1 MVHCEVCPTSSNLN
15 LNLAKF
21 CVKRSYAA
29 KIKEPTSLSCACL
42 PTPWGIPL
50 GEVCVKYDD
59 RKKLSQVYVKYG
71 RDLAKLTELNK
82 IWNVTVFDSSLNQ
95 AVLPW
100 MLIPASSGKRIV
112 INTNKKGLKLFGDK
126 EASGSSVQGGD
137 STKTEDMIQSDSAVH
152 LMSAN
157 GEVFAMTLDDN
168 HLVQNFELLNG
179 KLEEKDYPEITV
191 MGGKIIPV
199 TKSSG
204 DTEYL
209 AHCSEKK
216 LTLYNLIK
224 SGRGKSERSV
234 KMNAICQKF
243 FYTEDKQV
251 LLISEDGLH
260 VFSLAGDKISA
271 SHYCS
276 HFSKGDGWTKNFYD
290 TIQLLKVGTEEV
302 LLSTGPNGIQVM
314 KISNECK
321 IYTIQDDPDKIKHV
335 AIGNAVG
342 KGPNQIEVTGYYN
355 TELYSFTLTFAE
367 SQAIPEPTVE
377 EPQQRPLPTA
387 PKLDP
392 KFKPANNFAK
402 PTRWLVDT
410 LDESHFRNTVNK
422 LTGRVELAFPLVD
435 LQDRFGVPIKLMA
448 YYREGLGG
456 EQTGV
461 LGRHWTLGRDCI
473 VLDDKGSVFGEMH
486 EYFLVKDQVRIRL
499 VKREASGDV
508 LKFEVEGKK
517 ELSIEYRRKEEEW

>member
-1 MVHCEVCPTSSNLN
+1 MLRVSELKKSSN
-15 LNLAKF
+15 
-21 CVKRSYAA
+21 
-29 KIKEPTSLSCACL
+29 SLGD
-42 PTPWGIPL
+42 PVGR
-50 GEVCVKYDD
+50 EVCVKYDD
-59 RKKLSQVYVKYG
+59 RKSLSPAYVKYG

-82 IWNVTVFDSSLNQ
+82 NWNVTVFDSSLNQ

-100 MLIPASSGKRIV
+100 MVVPASSGKRIV
-112 INTNKKGLKLFGDK
+112 INTNEKGLKLFGDK
-126 EASGSSVQGGD
+126 DASGSSVQGGD

-157 GEVFAMTLDDN
+157 GKVFAITLDDN

-191 MGGKIIPV
+191 MGGKITPV
-199 TKSSG
+199 TTSSG
-204 DTEYL
+204 NTEYL
-209 AHCSEKK
+209 AHYSEKK
-216 LTLYNLIK
+216 ITLYNLMK
-224 SGRGKSERSV
+224 NGSGKSI
-234 KMNAICQKF
+234 KMNTICKKL

-260 VFSLAGDKISA
+260 VLSLAGDKIST
-271 SHYCS
+271 SYYCA
-276 HFSKGDGWTKNFYD
+276 HFSKADGWNKNFYD
-290 TIQLLKVGTEEV
+290 TIQLLK
-302 LLSTGPNGIQVM
+302 
-314 KISNECK
+314 ISDECK
-321 IYTIQDDPDKIKHV
+321 VYTIQDDPDKIKHV

-342 KGPNQIEVTGYYN
+342 KGSNQIEVTGYYN
-355 TELYSFTLTFAE
+355 TQLYSFTLTFAE
-367 SQAIPEPTVE
+367 SEAIPEPTVE

-456 EQTGV
+456 AQMGV

-473 VLDDKGSVFGEMH
+473 VLNDKGSVFGEMH
-486 EYFLVKDQVRIRL
+486 EYFLVKDLVRIRL
-499 VKREASGDV
+499 VKREVSGEV
-508 LKFEVEGKK
+508 LKFAVEGNQ
-517 ELSIEYRRKEEEW
+517 E